1 MLVIVLGG
9 SVALAVREHRP
20 AVWALVA
27 VIGIITVITCLTL
40 ALRGGTAAPAEPL
53 GPDTAL
59 PVRSTGFP
67 GSAAMSHRPDSPSVT
82 ESGLPRRGRD
92 PFAPSLPPPPPTA
105 PKPPVQSQPL
115 LLPPP
120 NPPAGPPKPQGPPN
134 PSQGPSQGPLIPG
147 SPGAPL
153 GAGPAGFPHRGGLRG
168 SSLLPPA
175 APPAAPAASV
185 PQQLPVRLV
194 EDPVPQ
200 GGGYGPVRVMVR
212 RSDAAPVAEAALTLV
227 NRDGDQIGL
236 GHTGPDGT
244 CVLPVGTRG
253 TYVLITRARRFQPEA
268 HTVEVDGGA
277 VDVQIILNSM
287 SRLTGTVSVAG
298 GGPPLGGATLTLAD
312 MNGDVVDA
320 RQADSNG
327 RYQFDDLGVGTYTL
341 AATAQGCTPKA
352 LLVVITDNGTVERDV
367 ELDGGTHVRG
377 TVWAKVGR
385 RRLADAR
392 VTLLDRSGAV
402 LGTTFT
408 DANGEYAFGDLPE
421 GEYTVIA
428 SGYPPVASSLRVTEL
443 QSVEHDVELA
453 HPDR

>member
-1 MLVIVLGG
+1 
-9 SVALAVREHRP
+9 
-20 AVWALVA
+20 
-27 VIGIITVITCLTL
+27 
-40 ALRGGTAAPAEPL
+40 
-53 GPDTAL
+53 
-59 PVRSTGFP
+59 
-67 GSAAMSHRPDSPSVT
+67 
-82 ESGLPRRGRD
+82 
-92 PFAPSLPPPPPTA
+92 
-105 PKPPVQSQPL
+105 
-115 LLPPP
+115 
-120 NPPAGPPKPQGPPN
+120 
-134 PSQGPSQGPLIPG
+134 
-147 SPGAPL
+147 
-153 GAGPAGFPHRGGLRG
+153 
-168 SSLLPPA
+168 
-175 APPAAPAASV
+175 
-185 PQQLPVRLV
+185 V
-194 EDPVPQ
+194 EDPTPH

-212 RSDAAPVAEAALTLV
+212 RSDAAPVADAALTLV

-236 GHTGPDGT
+236 GATGPDGT

-287 SRLTGTVSVAG
+287 SRLTGTVTVAG

-320 RQADSNG
+320 RQADSIG

-443 QSVEHDVELA
+443 HSVEHDVELA

>member
-1 MLVIVLGG
+1 VLVIVLGG

-27 VIGIITVITCLTL
+27 VIGLVTVITCLTL
-40 ALRGGTAAPAEPL
+40 ALRGGSAAPVEPL
-53 GPDTAL
+53 APDSAL

-67 GSAAMSHRPDSPSVT
+67 GSAAMSHRPDSPPVT
-82 ESGLPRRGRD
+82 ESGLPRRSRD

-105 PKPPVQSQPL
+105 PAPAIQSQP

-120 NPPAGPPKPQGPPN
+120 NPPQGPPQGPPHGPPN

-147 SPGAPL
+147 PSPGA
-153 GAGPAGFPHRGGLRG
+153 GMAGFPQRSGPRA
-168 SSLLPPA
+168 SSLLPPPA
-175 APPAAPAASV
+175 PAAPASA
-185 PQQLPVRLV
+185 PPQLPVRLV
-194 EDPVPQ
+194 EDPVPH

-212 RSDAAPVAEAALTLV
+212 RSDAAPVADAALTLV

-236 GHTGPDGT
+236 GATGPDGT

-287 SRLTGTVSVAG
+287 SRLTGTVTVAG
-298 GGPPLGGATLTLAD
+298 GGPPIGGATLTLAD

-320 RQADSNG
+320 RQADSIG

-377 TVWAKVGR
+377 TVWAKAGR